1 MKKMLLS
8 VAVIATIG
16 FTSCGGADPC
26 ECLKEKAGEESAACK
41 ELSAEWTKKAT
52 DAKTPEDKQ
61 KVMDAAAAA
70 TKDCKE

>member
-41 ELSAEWTKKAT
+41 EL
-52 DAKTPEDKQ
+52 
-61 KVMDAAAAA
+61 
-70 TKDCKE
+70 